1 MPSEDVIVEFSV
13 RSAGPRMEEV
23 ADLVMSLLES
33 GAIQLADFAAGDDP
47 SLVRAVGYG
56 WDDAAS

>member
-23 ADLVMSLLES
+23 ADLVMSLLET
-33 GAIQLADFAAGDDP
+33 GAIQMVDFGEEDDP
-47 SLVRAVGYG
+47 SLVRAVGYAPE
-56 WDDAAS
+56 DAG